1 MHIRYLRF
9 EDLRDAGI
17 VRNRPTLYRW
27 MNELGFPRGILL
39 GPNSRAWPEEE
50 VLRWLST
57 RPSWEHGA

>member
-27 MNELGFPRGILL
+27 MNRT
-39 GPNSRAWPEEE
+39 
-50 VLRWLST
+50 WLSEGHT
-57 RPSWEHGA
+57 AWTQLRGMA